1 MEFEAQPARLI
12 PVTGVSGN
20 KEAEGRATS
29 ALLAVLTIVRPFS
42 KALLAP
48 LGATRVD
55 RATVEAFTEVAFD
68 TPDGRTVR
76 PDGLVRVSFG
86 RMSRFEALVEV
97 KTGDA
102 KLEAEQIN
110 AYVEIARL
118 NNYDCVITI
127 SNEIAPSPGVHPTE
141 GLRLRSNSK
150 VQVHHMSWTMILAE
164 AVKQHTHRGV
174 EDPEQA
180 WILNELIRYLEHPNS
195 GALAFSDMGANWTA
209 VRDGAREGTLD
220 RRDRA
225 VVEVCQRWDQLLR
238 YAALKLGAKIG
249 SEVQEVIPR
258 AHRDDARQRNR
269 AFVESLCDVGT
280 LAGTL
285 RVPDTIADITVTAD
299 LRARLATASVVFE
312 APRDRGARA
321 RVTWLTRQL
330 RDSEGSL
337 IIETYARGARAPVAA
352 TLEQLL
358 QDPKAALGEPRK
370 DVIRF
375 RVLRRSEM
383 GQGRRSTRKPGFIDG
398 ILDAVT
404 VFYGD
409 VLQNLRAVTP
419 AAPRLERRP
428 DAASESVAAS
438 PDQQPS
444 T

>member
-76 PDGLVRVSFG
+76 PDGLVRVLFG
-86 RMSRFEALVEV
+86 RMSRFEALIEV

-110 AYVEIARL
+110 AYVEIARS

-174 EDPEQA
+174 DDPEQA

-220 RRDRA
+220 RRDSA

-269 AFVESLCDVGT
+269 AFVESLCDAGT

-299 LRARLATASVVFE
+299 LRARLVATSVVFD

-321 RVTWLTRQL
+321 RVTWVTRQL

-337 IIETYARGARAPVAA
+337 IIETYVRGARAPVAA

-358 QDPKAALGEPRK
+358 QDPKAALGDSRK
-370 DVIRF
+370 DVVRF
-375 RVLRRSEM
+375 RVLWRSEM

-428 DAASESVAAS
+428 DAGSESVAAT
-438 PDQQPS
+438 PDQQLS

>member
-1 MEFEAQPARLI
+1 MDAPHPR
-12 PVTGVSGN
+12 
-20 KEAEGRATS
+20 TS
-29 ALLAVLTIVRPFS
+29 PRRWIQA
-42 KALLAP
+42 
-48 LGATRVD
+48 
-55 RATVEAFTEVAFD
+55 
-68 TPDGRTVR
+68 
-76 PDGLVRVSFG
+76 
-86 RMSRFEALVEV
+86 
-97 KTGDA
+97 
-102 KLEAEQIN
+102 
-110 AYVEIARL
+110 
-118 NNYDCVITI
+118 
-127 SNEIAPSPGVHPTE
+127 
-141 GLRLRSNSK
+141 K

-174 EDPEQA
+174 DDPEQA

-220 RRDRA
+220 RRDSA

-269 AFVESLCDVGT
+269 AFVESLCDAGT

-299 LRARLATASVVFE
+299 LRARLVATSVVFD

-321 RVTWLTRQL
+321 RVTWVTRQL

-337 IIETYARGARAPVAA
+337 IIETYVRGARAPVAA

-358 QDPKAALGEPRK
+358 QDPKAALGDSRK
-370 DVIRF
+370 DVVRF
-375 RVLRRSEM
+375 RVLWRSEM
-383 GQGRRSTRKPGFIDG
+383 GQGRRSARKPGFIDG

-428 DAASESVAAS
+428 DAGSESVAAT
-438 PDQQPS
+438 PDQQLS

>member
-76 PDGLVRVSFG
+76 PDGLVRVLFG
-86 RMSRFEALVEV
+86 RMSRFEALIEV

-110 AYVEIARL
+110 AYVEIARS

-174 EDPEQA
+174 DDPEQA

-220 RRDRA
+220 RRDSA

-269 AFVESLCDVGT
+269 AFVESLCDAGT

-299 LRARLATASVVFE
+299 LRARLVATSVVFD

-321 RVTWLTRQL
+321 RVTWVTRQL

-337 IIETYARGARAPVAA
+337 IIETYVRGARAPVAA

-358 QDPKAALGEPRK
+358 QDPKAALGDSRK
-370 DVIRF
+370 DVVRF
-375 RVLRRSEM
+375 RVLWRSEM

-428 DAASESVAAS
+428 DAGSERVAAT
-438 PDQQPS
+438 PDQQLS

>member
-1 MEFEAQPARLI
+1 MELEAQPARLI

-29 ALLAVLTIVRPFS
+29 ALLAVLTIVRPLS

-86 RMSRFEALVEV
+86 RMSRFEALIEV

-127 SNEIAPSPGVHPTE
+127 SNEIAPSPGVHPTD

-220 RRDRA
+220 RRDSA

-299 LRARLATASVVFE
+299 LRARLVATSVVFD

-337 IIETYARGARAPVAA
+337 IIETYARGATSPCRRDSGAVAPRSQGRARRFP
-352 TLEQLL
+352 EGRCSI
-358 QDPKAALGEPRK
+358 PCSAALRDGARPTVHAKAWLHRRDPRRC
-370 DVIRF
+370 DCL
-375 RVLRRSEM
+375 LRRCPSEPPSRHT
-383 GQGRRSTRKPGFIDG
+383 GG
-398 ILDAVT
+398 
-404 VFYGD
+404 
-409 VLQNLRAVTP
+409 
-419 AAPRLERRP
+419 AAPR
-428 DAASESVAAS
+428 ASTRCGV
-438 PDQQPS
+438 
-444 T
+444 

>member
-1 MEFEAQPARLI
+1 MELEAQPARLI

-86 RMSRFEALVEV
+86 RVSRFEALVEV

-110 AYVEIARL
+110 GYVEIGRL

-220 RRDRA
+220 RRDSA

-269 AFVESLCDVGT
+269 AFVESLCDAGT
-280 LAGTL
+280 LAGIL

-299 LRARLATASVVFE
+299 LRARLVTTSVVFE

-330 RDSEGSL
+330 SDSEGSL

-404 VFYGD
+404 VFYGE

-428 DAASESVAAS
+428 DAGSESVAAS